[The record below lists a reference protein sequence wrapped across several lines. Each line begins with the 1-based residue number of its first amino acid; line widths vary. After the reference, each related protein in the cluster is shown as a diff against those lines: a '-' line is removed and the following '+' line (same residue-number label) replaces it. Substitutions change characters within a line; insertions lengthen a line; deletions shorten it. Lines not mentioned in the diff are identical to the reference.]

1 MQFFICMLY
10 YKFHGSLYI
19 YGTPKMMDRK
29 HNSNL
34 FPSLKR
40 GNLVEMV
47 FENLRESILSGEFK
61 QRELLPTQENLAQQ
75 FGVSRTVMREALN
88 KLSSLGLIR
97 SHQGRGTFVQLPDMQ
112 SVMGPMLTSLA
123 LDEDSTRELMETRYH
138 LESTIVRLAAKHATP
153 TQIKA
158 LRETITH
165 MEEGLAANN
174 IKAFAQADLHFHTL
188 LADMSQNRVLK
199 RIIEVIREM
208 LARFLEGFNQV
219 KGAPERAIAYHK
231 KICQAIAKREADVA
245 EQQMRR
251 HILDVLHT
259 LHVEY
264 HISVDV

>member
-1 MQFFICMLY
+1 MTDKNNRPI
-10 YKFHGSLYI
+10 S
-19 YGTPKMMDRK
+19 
-29 HNSNL
+29 

-61 QRELLPTQENLAQQ
+61 QGQLLPTQETLAQQ

-88 KLSSLGLIR
+88 KLSSLGLIK
-97 SHQGRGTFVQLPDMQ
+97 SHQGRGTFVQAPDMQ
-112 SVMGPMLTSLA
+112 SVMGPMLSSLA

-138 LESTIVRLAAKHATP
+138 LEGTIVRLAAKHASP
-153 TQIKA
+153 EQIQI
-158 LRETITH
+158 LEQTIAR
-165 MEEGLAANN
+165 MDLVLKEND
-174 IKAFAQADLHFHTL
+174 IKAFAQADLDFHTL

-208 LARFLEGFNQV
+208 LAKFLEGFNQV
-219 KGAPERAIAYHK
+219 SGAPERAVAYHK
-231 KICQAIAKREADVA
+231 KICQAIAKHDADLA
-245 EQQMRR
+245 ELQMRH

-264 HISVDV
+264 HISVDI